1 MEQSQNKKIVPIII
15 ILVLIVSYSY
25 FMVIRGDQPDQPD
38 QPSKPS
44 VIGNEAVVTVENTIM
59 IHGVLSAP
67 KEFPEDIPL
76 EKEMILESA
85 TTNYP
90 NKNTRQL
97 SVAYKSSGTIMQ
109 KYLDYR
115 NYMSQAGYNVII
127 EEKDENSLA
136 RTVFGSKKNTNL
148 SVVLSSLESGT
159 LVELSYLIFFN

>member
-1 MEQSQNKKIVPIII
+1 MEQPQNKKIVPIII

-25 FMVIRGDQPDQPD
+25 FMVIRGDKPD

-44 VIGNEAVVTVENTIM
+44 VTRAEAVVTVENTIM

-159 LVELSYLIFFN
+159 LVELSYLIFLN